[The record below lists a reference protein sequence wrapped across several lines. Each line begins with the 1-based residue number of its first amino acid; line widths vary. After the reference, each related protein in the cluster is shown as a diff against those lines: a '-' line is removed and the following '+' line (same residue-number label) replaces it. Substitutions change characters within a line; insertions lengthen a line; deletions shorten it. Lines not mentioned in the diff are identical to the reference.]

1 MKQLKTITY
10 FLFFSLIFNTSLAQ
24 SRKAIETSTD
34 VFVMIP
40 AVAGFVTTLVKKDY
54 EGTKQIVFSGATN
67 LATTLLLK
75 SLIDKQRP
83 DFSNDNSFPSAHTSI
98 AFQGASFLQ
107 RRYGWK
113 YGIPAYAI
121 SSYVGWGRTYAK
133 KHDGWD
139 VLAGAAI
146 GTISTYIFT
155 SPFAQKNN
163 LTFSPSIINNEYPG
177 IYASIRF

>member
-1 MKQLKTITY
+1 MKQLKTLTY
-10 FLFFSLIFNTSLAQ
+10 LLVFSIICNSSLAQ

-34 VFVMIP
+34 VLVMVP

-67 LATTLLLK
+67 LAT
-75 SLIDKQRP
+75 SLILKGVIDKTRP
-83 DFSNDNSFPSAHTSI
+83 DLSNNNSFPSAHTSI
-98 AFQGASFLQ
+98 AFQGASFIQ

-121 SSYVGWGRTYAK
+121 SSYVGWGRIYAK
-133 KHDGWD
+133 KHDAWD

-146 GTISTYIFT
+146 GTLSTYIFT
-155 SPFAQKNN
+155 TPFAQKNN
-163 LTFSPSIINNEYPG
+163 MSFSPSIINNEYPG
-177 IYASIRF
+177 FYASIRF